1 MAHIPTFIASPL
13 RFAGTTNMTSK
24 TLRLP
29 PNVNRQILLSW
40 LQYLF
45 TIRLALGGEFRSNQQ
60 ALSRLG
66 GGLRRPGWLFGINR
80 RLRIAI
86 RDKSQTFRDKSQTAY
101 RSPKPF
107 ALPPLSNLQTFSIT
121 FVSILGNRW
130 SRPHVLIM
138 CELRR
143 RVIAYLSWVNQP
155 RIARRAGCAVLP
167 TFADF
172 GDASGDDGTAHS
184 GQSARRHDPKETYSL
199 RVLREINSN
208 TSHPALVRAVPRRL
222 LNNDLYLQR
231 PFAFVGSTLLGELG
245 KLYFGTFAETESTLK
260 CSKSNAKSHWKQRLL
275 R

>member
-143 RVIAYLSWVNQP
+143 RVIAYLS
-155 RIARRAGCAVLP
+155 
-167 TFADF
+167 
-172 GDASGDDGTAHS
+172 
-184 GQSARRHDPKETYSL
+184 
-199 RVLREINSN
+199 
-208 TSHPALVRAVPRRL
+208 
-222 LNNDLYLQR
+222 
-231 PFAFVGSTLLGELG
+231 
-245 KLYFGTFAETESTLK
+245 
-260 CSKSNAKSHWKQRLL
+260 
-275 R
+275 